1 MTRTT
6 GASTMAKVMHGW
18 SDAARL
24 IADDTTLNLPLSTLE
39 HNRDAVVLMAP
50 VTGHA
55 DPSIVYVNGAFE
67 NLTGYSRTRALGA
80 SPRILIGDRGQF
92 GWVGRLRRKMQS
104 QQAFRERCMLR
115 CANEDALAVLIEA
128 HPIADTAGD
137 IAYWLVKMHDL
148 ASVAAQHATHH
159 LSQAMYRTTHD
170 ELTGLIN
177 RPEFEHRLETALQ
190 RIAIDSREHVLCYL
204 DLDQFKVIN
213 DTCGHAAGDELLRQL
228 GQILPDCVRECD
240 TIARLSGDEFGV
252 LFDGATMPQA
262 RLLANRLRD
271 SIEKFRFPWLNK
283 VFSIGVSIGLVSVTD
298 ASESVAQLLSAADT
312 ACFAAKD
319 LGRNRIYVHH
329 HEDGEIARRH
339 GEMEW
344 VTQIQAALD
353 QQRLR
358 LHLQS
363 IKALSSAAT
372 GNHYEVL
379 LRMQAEDG
387 SLIPPESF
395 LPAAESYHLSTRLDT
410 WVVGSVFDYLAE
422 NEIHG
427 DDGNLCCVNLSGHSI
442 TDAGFLQNVV
452 EKLRRAPAASGAIC
466 FEITETAVIANLGL
480 ATHFI
485 RSLKEMGCR
494 FALDDFGSGLSS
506 FAYLKN
512 LPVDFLK
519 IDGMFVRNM
528 TRDPIDLAFVRSI
541 NEIGHV
547 MGKMTV
553 AEFVEDEA
561 TLDAL
566 RDLGVDYAQ
575 GFHISRPAP
584 LV

>member
-1 MTRTT
+1 MTHQT
-6 GASTMAKVMHGW
+6 GVGVITKATYGKKTVTGNFTSNTK
-18 SDAARL
+18 
-24 IADDTTLNLPLSTLE
+24 LNLPLSTLE
-39 HNRDAVVLMAP
+39 HNHDGAILMAP
-50 VTGHA
+50 VSGNA
-55 DPSIVYVNGAFE
+55 DPLIIYVNEAFE
-67 NLTGYSRTRALGA
+67 QLTGYKRADAIGA
-80 SPRILIGDRGQF
+80 SPRILIGERGQF
-92 GWVGRLRRKMQS
+92 GWVDRMRRRMQS
-104 QQAFRERCMLR
+104 QLVFHERCMLR
-115 CANEDALAVLIEA
+115 CANEEALAVSVEA
-128 HPIADTAGD
+128 HPIAGD
-137 IAYWLVKMHDL
+137 NGQIVYWLVKMHDL
-148 ASVAAQHATHH
+148 ASIAGEQASI
-159 LSQAMYRTTHD
+159 SQTLYQATHD

-177 RPEFEHRLETALQ
+177 RAEFERRMETALKHL
-190 RIAIDSREHVLCYL
+190 AEDGGEHVLCYL

-228 GQILPDCVRECD
+228 GELMPGCVRDCD
-240 TIARLSGDEFGV
+240 TIARLSGDEFAV
-252 LFDGATMPQA
+252 LLDCASIPQA

-283 VFSIGVSIGLVSVTD
+283 IFSIGVSIGLVSVTD
-298 ASESVAQLLSAADT
+298 ASESVSRLLSAADT

-339 GEMEW
+339 GEMAW
-344 VTQIQAALD
+344 VSQIQAALD
-353 QQRLR
+353 QERLR
-358 LHLQS
+358 LHLQT
-363 IKALSSAAT
+363 IKGLSASAE

-379 LRMQAEDG
+379 LRMEAEDG
-387 SLIPPESF
+387 TLISPELF

-410 WVVGSVFDYLAE
+410 WVVGKVFDHLAMK
-422 NEIHG
+422 EIHR
-427 DDGNLCCVNLSGHSI
+427 DDGHLCCINLSGHSI

-452 EKLRRAPAASGAIC
+452 TQLERSPTTAGSIC

-485 RSLKEMGCR
+485 RSLKKLGCR

-519 IDGMFVRNM
+519 IDGMFVKNM

-547 MGKMTV
+547 MGKKTV
-553 AEFVEDEA
+553 AEFVEDED
-561 TLDAL
+561 TLIAL
-566 RDLGVDYAQ
+566 RGLGVDYAQ

-584 LV
+584 LI

>member
-1 MTRTT
+1 MSHQP
-6 GASTMAKVMHGW
+6 GAELADAVVSWPGAAKT
-18 SDAARL
+18 

-39 HNRDAVVLMAP
+39 HNRDAVILMAP
-50 VTGHA
+50 VSGQA
-55 DPSIVYVNGAFE
+55 DPSIVYVNEAFE
-67 NLTGYSRTRALGA
+67 SMTGYSRTTALGA
-80 SPRILIGDRGQF
+80 SPRILVGERGQF
-92 GWVGRLRRKMQS
+92 GWVGRLRRRMQS

-115 CANEDALAVLIEA
+115 CANTNPLAALVEA
-128 HPIADTAGD
+128 HPIGGAAG

-148 ASVAAQHATHH
+148 AGEPISGELAR
-159 LSQAMYRTTHD
+159 AMHSSTHD

-177 RPEFEHRLETALQ
+177 RAEFERRLESARGQLP
-190 RIAIDSREHVLCYL
+190 DNGREHVLCYL
-204 DLDQFKVIN
+204 DLDQFKVVN

-228 GQILPDCVRECD
+228 GEILPGCVRECD

-252 LFDGATMPQA
+252 LFDSATVPQA

-271 SIEKFRFPWLNK
+271 SIEKYRFAWHNK
-283 VFSIGVSIGLVSVTD
+283 IFSVGVSIGLVSITD
-298 ASESVAQLLSAADT
+298 TSEGVSQLLSAADT

-344 VTQIQAALD
+344 VTEIQAALD
-353 QQRLR
+353 QERLQ

-363 IKALSSAAT
+363 IKDLTSET
-372 GNHYEVL
+372 QGNHYEVL

-387 SLIPPESF
+387 TLISPEAF
-395 LPAAESYHLSTRLDT
+395 LPAAENYHLSTRLDT
-410 WVVGSVFDYLAE
+410 WVVGRAFDYLASRE
-422 NEIHG
+422 VRG
-427 DDGNLCCVNLSGHSI
+427 DDGNLCCINLSGHSI
-442 TDAGFLQNVV
+442 TDAGFLQTIMAR
-452 EKLRRAPAASGAIC
+452 LGRAPEAASAIC

-485 RSLKEMGCR
+485 RSLKRMGCR

-547 MGKMTV
+547 MGKKTV
-553 AEFVEDEA
+553 AEFVEDQD

-566 RDLGVDYAQ
+566 CEMGVDYAQ

>member
-1 MTRTT
+1 MTRQT
-6 GASTMAKVMHGW
+6 GVGVITEATYDW
-18 SDAARL
+18 QTAAGF
-24 IADDTTLNLPLSTLE
+24 ITDDTTLNLPLSMLE
-39 HNRDAVVLMAP
+39 HNRDAAILMAP
-50 VTGHA
+50 VSGHT
-55 DPSIVYVNGAFE
+55 DPSIVYVNEAFE
-67 NLTGYSRTRALGA
+67 NLTGYPRAHALGA
-80 SPRILIGDRGQF
+80 SPRILVGERGQF
-92 GWVGRLRRKMQS
+92 GWVDRMRRRMQS
-104 QQAFRERCMLR
+104 QLVFRERCMLR
-115 CANEDALAVLIEA
+115 CTNEEALAVSVEA
-128 HPIADTAGD
+128 HPISGAGGK
-137 IAYWLVKMHDL
+137 IIYWLVKMHDL
-148 ASVAAQHATHH
+148 ASTANEQAG
-159 LSQAMYRTTHD
+159 LSQALYQSTHD

-177 RPEFEHRLETALQ
+177 RAEFERRLEAALK
-190 RIAIDSREHVLCYL
+190 RIAEDGGEHVLCYL

-228 GQILPDCVRECD
+228 GNILPGCVRDCD
-240 TIARLSGDEFGV
+240 TLARLSGDEFAV
-252 LFDGATMPQA
+252 LLDGATVPQA

-271 SIEKFRFPWLNK
+271 SIERFRFPWLSK

-298 ASESVAQLLSAADT
+298 ASESVARLLSAADT

-319 LGRNRIYVHH
+319 LGRNRVYVHH

-353 QQRLR
+353 QERFR
-358 LHLQS
+358 LHLQR
-363 IKALSSAAT
+363 IKGLTLAAT
-372 GNHYEVL
+372 QQHYEVL
-379 LRMQAEDG
+379 LRMEAEDG
-387 SLIPPESF
+387 TLISPDLF
-395 LPAAESYHLSTRLDT
+395 LPAAENYHLSTRLDT
-410 WVVGSVFDYLAE
+410 WVVGKVFEYLSS
-422 NEIHG
+422 NEDHVA
-427 DDGNLCCVNLSGHSI
+427 DQKLCCINLSGHSI
-442 TDAGFLQNVV
+442 TDAGFLQYIVAQ
-452 EKLRRAPAASGAIC
+452 LRHAPLIAGAIC

-485 RSLKEMGCR
+485 RSLKKLGCR

-519 IDGMFVRNM
+519 IDGMFIRNM

-553 AEFVEDEA
+553 AEFVEDEE

-566 RDLGVDYAQ
+566 RALGVDYAQ

-584 LV
+584 LI

>member
-1 MTRTT
+1 MTHQT
-6 GASTMAKVMHGW
+6 GVGVITKAAYGW
-18 SDAARL
+18 PTGTDRITSS
-24 IADDTTLNLPLSTLE
+24 TTLSLPLSTLE
-39 HNRDAVVLMAP
+39 NSRDAAMLLAP
-50 VTGHA
+50 VSGTA
-55 DPSIVYVNGAFE
+55 DPSIVFVNEAFE
-67 NLTGYSRTRALGA
+67 HLTGYKRADAVG
-80 SPRILIGDRGQF
+80 STPRLLIGEHGQF
-92 GWVGRLRRKMQS
+92 GWVDRMRRRMQG
-104 QQAFRERCMLR
+104 QHVFRERCKLR
-115 CANEDALAVLIEA
+115 CASEEALAVSVEA
-128 HPIADTAGD
+128 HPITGANNNTV
-137 IAYWLVKMHDL
+137 YWLVKMHDL
-148 ASVAAQHATHH
+148 TSISGEQTSM
-159 LSQAMYRTTHD
+159 SQALYRSTHD

-177 RPEFEHRLETALQ
+177 RAEFERRLETALKHL
-190 RIAIDSREHVLCYL
+190 AEDGGEHTLCYL

-228 GQILPDCVRECD
+228 GELMPACVRDCD
-240 TIARLSGDEFGV
+240 TIARLSGDEFAV
-252 LFDGATMPQA
+252 LLDCASISQA

-283 VFSIGVSIGLVSVTD
+283 IFSIGVSIGLVSVTD
-298 ASESVAQLLSAADT
+298 ASESVSRLLSAADT

-344 VTQIQAALD
+344 VSQIQAALD

-363 IKALSSAAT
+363 IKGLSAT
-372 GNHYEVL
+372 SEGNHYELL
-379 LRMQAEDG
+379 LRMEAEDG
-387 SLIPPESF
+387 SLISPESF
-395 LPAAESYHLSTRLDT
+395 LPAAENYHLSTRLDT
-410 WVVGSVFDYLAE
+410 WVVGKVFDYLAM
-422 NEIHG
+422 NDVHQ
-427 DDGNLCCVNLSGHSI
+427 DDGNLCCINLSGHSI
-442 TDAGFLQNVV
+442 TDAGFLQNV
-452 EKLRRAPAASGAIC
+452 ETQLARSPRTAGSIC

-485 RSLKEMGCR
+485 RSLKKLGCR

-547 MGKMTV
+547 MGKKTV
-553 AEFVEDEA
+553 AEFVEDEN
-561 TLDAL
+561 TLVAL
-566 RDLGVDYAQ
+566 RELGVDYAQ

-584 LV
+584 LI